1 MFSPPENKPID
12 RNPVTSG
19 QGEAERMIRRLCL
32 CLVVSVGVSACGDDK
47 AAYEAAYEAA
57 DEAADEVTYDEAYT
71 KGYNDGQYEV
81 CRELEGM
88 SPSITNLLRHCREY

>member
-1 MFSPPENKPID
+1 MFSPPANKPID

-47 AAYEAAYEAA
+47 AAYEAADEAA
-57 DEAADEVTYDEAYT
+57 DEATYDEAYT